1 MTRRLLTPLISG
13 TTYRRGAFLLLGGVL
28 LLPYGL
34 VGAGLA
40 GLAGDGETSP
50 AVVVV
55 LTVAAAVI
63 GLAPPFLHGARVL
76 EVAAA
81 RALLGADLPDPPAPP
96 APEARLRGALWF
108 AVHLGV
114 GGIVAVALF
123 VAVPAPAAL
132 TETRTGW
139 PAAGLAL
146 LGVSVLVATGY
157 AVAGL
162 GALAAL
168 MAPVLLGPSADE
180 RVAAVRAEAR
190 RLAERNRLARDLHD
204 SVGHA
209 LTVTVLQAAAAGELL
224 DRDPAFVRRALT
236 AIEETGRAAMED
248 LDHVL
253 GLLRD
258 ERHRTG
264 RSPASFDRPPATVG
278 QSPADPGRSPTD
290 LNRSPAAVSQSPADP
305 GRPPTDLDRSAA
317 DPGRSPVAPGREDGT
332 GPAVRLPDLGDLDRL
347 AAGAGARLATS
358 GPIGAVPPELS
369 REAYRIAQ
377 ESLTNA
383 LRHAAPAPV
392 SLRVSAEGPDLVVE
406 VRNRLPG
413 RGLAGM
419 RERVVLLGG
428 ELVAGPDGDDWRVRA
443 RWPR

>member
-40 GLAGDGETSP
+40 GLAGDGETPP

-63 GLAPPFLHGARVL
+63 GLAPPFLQGARVL

-132 TETRTGW
+132 TVTRTGW
-139 PAAGLAL
+139 PAAGSAL
-146 LGVSVLVATGY
+146 LGVAVLVATGY

-264 RSPASFDRPPATVG
+264 RSPASFGRLPATVG
-278 QSPADPGRSPTD
+278 QS
-290 LNRSPAAVSQSPADP
+290 LADP
-305 GRPPTDLDRSAA
+305 GRPPTDLGRSPA
-317 DPGRSPVAPGREDGT
+317 DPGQSPAHPGQSPADPGQSPVAPGREDGT
-332 GPAVRLPDLGDLDRL
+332 GPAVRPPDLGDLDRL
-347 AAGAGARLATS
+347 AAGAGARLATT

-406 VRNRLPG
+406 VRNPLPG

-419 RERVVLLGG
+419 RERVALLGG

>member
-258 ERHRTG
+258 ERHRAGRSRADPDRSSTDLG
-264 RSPASFDRPPATVG
+264 RSPADPDR
-278 QSPADPGRSPTD
+278 SSTD
-290 LNRSPAAVSQSPADP
+290 L
-305 GRPPTDLDRSAA
+305 GRSAA
-317 DPGRSPVAPGREDGT
+317 GPGRFPVAPGREDGT
-332 GPAVRLPDLGDLDRL
+332 GSAMRRPDLGDLDRL
-347 AAGAGARLATS
+347 AAGAGARLATT

-377 ESLTNA
+377 EALTNA

-406 VRNRLPG
+406 VRNPLPG

-419 RERVVLLGG
+419 RERVALLGG
-428 ELVAGPDGDDWRVRA
+428 ELVAGPHGDDWRVRA

>member
-1 MTRRLLTPLISG
+1 MSPVAPPAGSQATAASRLMCRLLRPLVRA

-40 GLAGDGETSP
+40 RLAADGGTP
-50 AVVVV
+50 LAVVVV
-55 LTVAAAVI
+55 LGAATAAI
-63 GLAPPFLHGARVL
+63 GLTPPFLPGTRAL

-81 RALLGADLPDPPAPP
+81 RWLLGVDLPDPPARP
-96 APEARLRGALWF
+96 APEARLRAALWF

-114 GGIVAVALF
+114 GAIVGLVLF
-123 VAVPAPAAL
+123 VAVPVAATL
-132 TETRTGW
+132 IMTHTGW
-139 PAAGLAL
+139 RAAGLAL
-146 LGVSVLVATGY
+146 LGVALLLATGY
-157 AVAGL
+157 ATAGL
-162 GALAAL
+162 GALAAM

-190 RLAERNRLARDLHD
+190 RLAERNRLARELHD

-224 DRDPAFVRRALT
+224 GRDPAFARRALT

-248 LDHVL
+248 LDQVL

-258 ERHRTG
+258 ERHRPG
-264 RSPASFDRPPATVG
+264 RSPAGLGPPG
-278 QSPADPGRSPTD
+278 
-290 LNRSPAAVSQSPADP
+290 
-305 GRPPTDLDRSAA
+305 
-317 DPGRSPVAPGREDGT
+317 APGPSQAAPSR
-332 GPAVRLPDLGDLDRL
+332 PDLRDLPRL
-347 AAGAGARLATS
+347 AAGAGAQLVTT
-358 GPIGAVPPELS
+358 GPVDEVPAELS
-369 REAYRIAQ
+369 REAYRVVQ

-392 SLRVSAEGPDLVVE
+392 SLRVTARGPDLVVE
-406 VRNRLPG
+406 VRNPLPG

-419 RERVVLLGG
+419 RERVTLLGG

-443 RWPR
+443 EWPR

>member
-1 MTRRLLTPLISG
+1 MTRRPDATLVRAS
-13 TTYRRGAFLLLGGVL
+13 TYRRGAFLLLGGVL
-28 LLPYGL
+28 ALPYGL
-34 VGAGLA
+34 VGAGLS
-40 GLAGDGETSP
+40 GLARDRAIP
-50 AVVVV
+50 LAVVVV
-55 LTVAAAVI
+55 LSAAAAVI
-63 GLAPPFLHGARVL
+63 GLAPPFLRGARAL

-81 RALLGADLPDPPAPP
+81 RWLLGVELPDPPERP

-114 GGIVAVALF
+114 GAGVAFALF
-123 VAVPAPAAL
+123 VALPTAVVLITTHA
-132 TETRTGW
+132 GW
-139 PAAGLAL
+139 QAAGWAL
-146 LGVSVLVATGY
+146 LGVALLVATGY
-157 AVAGL
+157 GIAGL
-162 GALAAL
+162 GALAAM

-224 DRDPAFVRRALT
+224 ERDPAFARRALT

-258 ERHRTG
+258 ER
-264 RSPASFDRPPATVG
+264 
-278 QSPADPGRSPTD
+278 
-290 LNRSPAAVSQSPADP
+290 NRP
-305 GRPPTDLDRSAA
+305 GRPSPDTAPSGAEPRDTASSGAEPRDAT
-317 DPGRSPVAPGREDGT
+317 PGGPEPRDTAPGVP
-332 GPAVRLPDLGDLDRL
+332 GPAAGQPDLGDLGRL
-347 AAGAGARLATS
+347 AAGAGARLVTE
-358 GPIGAVPPELS
+358 GPLGDVPAELS
-369 REAYRIAQ
+369 RQAYRVVQ

-392 SLRVSAEGPDLVVE
+392 SLRVTAGEPGLVVE
-406 VRNRLPG
+406 VRNPLPG

-419 RERVVLLGG
+419 RERVALLGG
-428 ELVAGPDGDDWRVRA
+428 ELVAGPDGDHWRVRA
-443 RWPR
+443 EWRW